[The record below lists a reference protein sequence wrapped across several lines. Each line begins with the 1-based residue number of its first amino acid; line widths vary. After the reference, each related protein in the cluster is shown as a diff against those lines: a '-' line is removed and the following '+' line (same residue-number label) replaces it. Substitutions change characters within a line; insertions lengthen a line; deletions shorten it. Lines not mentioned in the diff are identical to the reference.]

1 MDFFQNPFMFFD
13 CNTVTRNGCDC
24 QNMDDNG
31 MSRYMEKRLNS
42 ESRTMLASTMP
53 SRERGRVKL
62 NNDEEGGIK
71 LNCHRYSRDSL
82 A

>member
-62 NNDEEGGIK
+62 NNDEEG
-71 LNCHRYSRDSL
+71 
-82 A
+82 